1 MSIIT
6 NILKPVDIEEEIRLA
21 LTDYMTVFC
30 RPLPEKF
37 QTPCLLVVATGGT
50 SNNKVDTFTVSLDA
64 RSESNAEAYD
74 LLAKALGILEQQARN
89 QTGAL
94 RNVIING
101 LARWGTDPV
110 RPDLNLCTA
119 TVLVTAHREEYTV
132 PEES

>member
-1 MSIIT
+1 M

-64 RSESNAEAYD
+64 RSKSNAEAYD
-74 LLAKALGILEQQARN
+74 LL
-89 QTGAL
+89 
-94 RNVIING
+94 
-101 LARWGTDPV
+101 
-110 RPDLNLCTA
+110 
-119 TVLVTAHREEYTV
+119 
-132 PEES
+132 